1 MSILTAVALLELLA
15 ILFLALMLSISEERG
30 AKLRAA
36 WLHRD
41 APGDN
46 ARRRTRHLSPHRAA
60 IRRMKRKEDA
70 CGRQ

>member
-41 APGDN
+41 APADD

-60 IRRMKRKEDA
+60 IRRMKGKEDA